1 MHKYISIYN
10 KKTGTEQ
17 KEMDVFLHLYY
28 LSSIFLFM
36 TIYSTF
42 HMNFFIKKYHIS
54 FIWKNSIKQ
63 NTLCKLIS
71 YFNTSVII
79 TLEIPKF
86 QKKPKN

>member
-1 MHKYISIYN
+1 
-10 KKTGTEQ
+10 
-17 KEMDVFLHLYY
+17 
-28 LSSIFLFM
+28 
-36 TIYSTF
+36 
-42 HMNFFIKKYHIS
+42 MNFFIKKYHIS

-79 TLEIPKF
+79 PLEIPKF